1 MSPPTRRPIVI
12 PIRVAAPPHPAPTAP
27 TASTASTASTAPA
40 ASKAP
45 HGGGHA
51 HHGHDHDHDDHS
63 SCGHDHGQAPA
74 HTHVHFHAH
83 AHHHAHT
90 DGDCCTP
97 DLTAAPQAPPVA
109 DAPPGTRPVRFRI
122 DQMDCPTEERLIRQK
137 LEPMAG
143 VARLDFNLLSR
154 ELTVHHTLDRTA
166 PLEAALA
173 DIGMA
178 PRVLAAGQAVQP
190 LPPAVPVRQ
199 RWLLAASGLAAVG
212 AEVAAWATGVEASW
226 QVMALAAGSMA
237 LAGGPTAKKG
247 WIALRHATL
256 NIYFLMVLAV
266 TGALLIGKWSEA
278 AMVLFLFALAEAIE
292 ALSLERARR
301 AVQALSAL
309 APEVAWVWEAQAG
322 ATADWVSR
330 PVAEVAIGSRIR
342 VRAGERVPLDA
353 ELTQGQGALNEA
365 AITGES
371 LPVDKAVGAPLFAG
385 SVLADGLIEARTT
398 ATAQGGTL
406 ARMAE
411 AIQQAQAQRA
421 PTQRFVDDFARWY
434 TPLVVMLALGVAL
447 LGPWLS
453 GTPWQ
458 PWAYQ
463 ALVLL
468 VIACPCALVVSTPV
482 TVVSGLAAAARL
494 GILVKGG
501 AYLEGGRR
509 LRAIALDKTGTLT
522 EGRPVLTDCE
532 AWPARG
538 LSDAEALRIAA
549 SLDAASTH
557 PVARAVVAGWR
568 ARVAGA
574 HPPDALSPVSAFQL
588 LAGRGVRGTVD
599 GTAWWLGSAALL
611 RETAAAWP
619 HGQALAAD
627 VAAATARL
635 RALEAQG
642 RTAFALFD
650 AQGPV
655 AVLGVADTLRP
666 TSAEAIRA
674 LQGLGVHTVML
685 SGDNPDAVRH
695 VASQLGVADAR
706 GGLLPSDKLGAIEAL
721 QAQHGP
727 VAMVGDGV
735 NDAPALARADIG
747 LAMGAAGTATALETA
762 DVAIMDDD
770 PRKLASFVRLSA
782 ATGRILWQNIAIALG
797 IKAVFF
803 VLAFTGH
810 ATLWM
815 AVFADMG
822 ASLLVVFNGLRL
834 LRHRDPLPPA
844 P

>member
-1 MSPPTRRPIVI
+1 MSTPPRRHPVI
-12 PIRVAAPPHPAPTAP
+12 PIRAASAPVAAPSADHGH
-27 TASTASTASTAPA
+27 
-40 ASKAP
+40 P
-45 HGGGHA
+45 HGD
-51 HHGHDHDHDDHS
+51 HGDHS
-63 SCGHDHGQAPA
+63 DCGHDHGHGHSHGHAPA
-74 HTHVHFHAH
+74 EDHGHD
-83 AHHHAHT
+83 HHGHSH
-90 DGDCCTP
+90 DHGDCCTP
-97 DLTAAPQAPPVA
+97 TLTSPPTTA
-109 DAPPGTRPVRFRI
+109 DAPPGTHPVRFRI
-122 DQMDCPTEERLIRQK
+122 EQMDCPTEERLIRQK

-154 ELTVHHTLDRTA
+154 ELTVHHTLDATL

-178 PRVLAAGQAVQP
+178 PRVLAAGQTVQP
-190 LPPAVPVRQ
+190 LPPAVPTRQ

-212 AEVAAWATGVEASW
+212 AEAAAWATGVEASVP
-226 QVMALAAGSMA
+226 VMALAALSMG
-237 LAGGPTAKKG
+237 LAGGPTARKG

-256 NIYFLMVLAV
+256 NIYFLMSLAV
-266 TGALLIGKWSEA
+266 LGALLIGKWSEA
-278 AMVLFLFALAEAIE
+278 AMVLFLFAVAEAIE
-292 ALSLERARR
+292 ALSLERARK

-309 APEVAWVWEAQAG
+309 APEVAWVWRAQANG
-322 ATADWVSR
+322 AGDWVEH
-330 PVAEVAIGSRIR
+330 PVADVAVGSRIR

-353 ELTQGQGALNEA
+353 EVTQGQGALDEA
-365 AITGES
+365 AITGEG
-371 LPVDKAVGAPLFAG
+371 LPVDKAVGDALFAG
-385 SVLADGLIEARTT
+385 SVLADGLVEARTT
-398 ATAQGGTL
+398 ATASGGTL
-406 ARMAE
+406 ARMAA
-411 AIQQAQAQRA
+411 AIQQAQSQRA
-421 PTQRFVDDFARWY
+421 PTQRFVDAFARWY
-434 TPLVVMLALGVAL
+434 TPAVVLVALGVAL

-453 GTPWQ
+453 GTSSQGWQ

-501 AYLEGGRR
+501 VHLEAGRH

-522 EGRPVLTDCE
+522 EGRPALTDCE
-532 AWPARG
+532 ALPGVLLQGRA

-568 ARVAGA
+568 ERSAASTGA
-574 HPPDALSPVSAFQL
+574 NHPPASALSPVRDFAL
-588 LAGRGVRGTVD
+588 LPGRGVQGTVD
-599 GTAWWLGSAALL
+599 GQAWCLGHARWLHEKTAEQTGGTDLGQLG
-611 RETAAAWP
+611 R
-619 HGQALAAD
+619 ALA
-627 VAAATARL
+627 RL
-635 RALEAQG
+635 QALEAQG
-642 RTAFALFD
+642 RTAFVLFN
-650 AQGPV
+650 AQGPA

-666 TSAEAIRA
+666 TSALAIRE
-674 LQGLGVHTVML
+674 LQSLGVHTAML
-685 SGDNPDAVRH
+685 SGDNAQAVQH
-695 VASQLGVADAR
+695 VAAQLGVADAR
-706 GGLLPSDKLGAIEAL
+706 GGLLPQDKLSAIEAL
-721 QAQHGP
+721 KAAHGH

-770 PRKLASFVRLSA
+770 PRKLASFIRLSQ
-782 ATGRILWQNIAIALG
+782 ATGTILWQNIALALG

-803 VLAFTGH
+803 ALAFTGQ

-834 LRHRDPLPPA
+834 LRWRA
-844 P
+844 

>member
-1 MSPPTRRPIVI
+1 
-12 PIRVAAPPHPAPTAP
+12 
-27 TASTASTASTAPA
+27 
-40 ASKAP
+40 
-45 HGGGHA
+45 
-51 HHGHDHDHDDHS
+51 
-63 SCGHDHGQAPA
+63 
-74 HTHVHFHAH
+74 
-83 AHHHAHT
+83 
-90 DGDCCTP
+90 
-97 DLTAAPQAPPVA
+97 
-109 DAPPGTRPVRFRI
+109 
-122 DQMDCPTEERLIRQK
+122 
-137 LEPMAG
+137 
-143 VARLDFNLLSR
+143 
-154 ELTVHHTLDRTA
+154 
-166 PLEAALA
+166 
-173 DIGMA
+173 
-178 PRVLAAGQAVQP
+178 
-190 LPPAVPVRQ
+190 
-199 RWLLAASGLAAVG
+199 
-212 AEVAAWATGVEASW
+212 
-226 QVMALAAGSMA
+226 
-237 LAGGPTAKKG
+237 
-247 WIALRHATL
+247 
-256 NIYFLMVLAV
+256 
-266 TGALLIGKWSEA
+266 
-278 AMVLFLFALAEAIE
+278 
-292 ALSLERARR
+292 
-301 AVQALSAL
+301 
-309 APEVAWVWEAQAG
+309 
-322 ATADWVSR
+322 
-330 PVAEVAIGSRIR
+330 
-342 VRAGERVPLDA
+342 
-353 ELTQGQGALNEA
+353 
-365 AITGES
+365 
-371 LPVDKAVGAPLFAG
+371 
-385 SVLADGLIEARTT
+385 
-398 ATAQGGTL
+398 
-406 ARMAE
+406 
-411 AIQQAQAQRA
+411 
-421 PTQRFVDDFARWY
+421 
-434 TPLVVMLALGVAL
+434 
-447 LGPWLS
+447 
-453 GTPWQ
+453 
-458 PWAYQ
+458 
-463 ALVLL
+463 
-468 VIACPCALVVSTPV
+468 
-482 TVVSGLAAAARL
+482 
-494 GILVKGG
+494 
-501 AYLEGGRR
+501 
-509 LRAIALDKTGTLT
+509 
-522 EGRPVLTDCE
+522 VLTDCE

-568 ARVAGA
+568 DRVAAA
-574 HPPDALSPVSAFQL
+574 HTPSALSTVSGFQL
-588 LAGRGVRGTVD
+588 LAGRGVRGTID

-611 RETAAAWP
+611 RETVAADMAVDV
-619 HGQALAAD
+619 AAD

-666 TSAEAIRA
+666 TSAEAIRS

>member
-1 MSPPTRRPIVI
+1 MSTPPRRHPVI
-12 PIRVAAPPHPAPTAP
+12 PIRVASAPPEAP
-27 TASTASTASTAPA
+27 SA
-40 ASKAP
+40 AHGHP
-45 HGGGHA
+45 HGEHGGHSEGSHDHGHA
-51 HHGHDHDHDDHS
+51 HHGHSHDH
-63 SCGHDHGQAPA
+63 
-74 HTHVHFHAH
+74 
-83 AHHHAHT
+83 
-90 DGDCCTP
+90 GDCCTP
-97 DLTAAPQAPPVA
+97 TLTPPPAAA

-122 DQMDCPTEERLIRQK
+122 EQMDCPTEEGLIRQK
-137 LEPMAG
+137 LAPMAG

-154 ELTVHHTLDRTA
+154 ELTVHHTLDATL

-178 PRVLAAGQAVQP
+178 PRVLAAGQTVQP
-190 LPPAVPVRQ
+190 LPPAVPTRQ

-212 AEVAAWATGVEASW
+212 AEAAAWATGVEVSLP
-226 QVMALAAGSMA
+226 VMALAALSMG
-237 LAGGPTAKKG
+237 LAGGPTAQKG

-256 NIYFLMVLAV
+256 NIYFLMSLAV
-266 TGALLIGKWSEA
+266 LGALVIGKWSEA
-278 AMVLFLFALAEAIE
+278 AMVLFLFAVAEAIE
-292 ALSLERARR
+292 ALSLERARK

-309 APEVAWVWEAQAG
+309 APELAWVWVPRANGAG
-322 ATADWVSR
+322 DWAER
-330 PVAEVAIGSRIR
+330 PVAEVAVGSRIR

-353 ELTQGQGALNEA
+353 DVTQGQGALNEA
-365 AITGES
+365 AITGEG
-371 LPVDKAVGAPLFAG
+371 LPVDKAVGDALFAG

-398 ATAQGGTL
+398 ATASGGTL
-406 ARMAE
+406 ARMAA

-421 PTQRFVDDFARWY
+421 PTQRFVDAFARWY
-434 TPLVVMLALGVAL
+434 TPAVVLLALGVAL

-453 GTPWQ
+453 ATPWQ
-458 PWAYQ
+458 GWAYQ

-501 AYLEGGRR
+501 VHLEAGRH

-522 EGRPVLTDCE
+522 EGRPALTDCQ
-532 AWPARG
+532 ALPGVQVHGAA

-568 ARVAGA
+568 ERVATAGA
-574 HPPDALSPVSAFQL
+574 TLSPVHDFAL
-588 LAGRGVRGTVD
+588 LPGRGVQGTVD
-599 GTAWWLGSAALL
+599 GQAWCLGHARWLQEKTAEQAGGAHLGQLGLAL
-611 RETAAAWP
+611 T
-619 HGQALAAD
+619 
-627 VAAATARL
+627 RL
-635 RALEAQG
+635 QALEAQG
-642 RTAFALFD
+642 RTAFVLFN
-650 AQGPV
+650 AHGPA

-666 TSAEAIRA
+666 TSAQAIQE
-674 LQGLGVHTVML
+674 LQALGVHTAML
-685 SGDNPDAVRH
+685 SGDNAQAVQH
-695 VASQLGVADAR
+695 VATQLGVADAR
-706 GGLLPSDKLGAIEAL
+706 GGLLPQDKLSAIEAL
-721 QAQHGP
+721 KAAHGR

-770 PRKLASFVRLSA
+770 PRKLVTFIRLSQ
-782 ATGRILWQNIAIALG
+782 ATGTILWQNIALALG
-797 IKAVFF
+797 IKVVFF
-803 VLAFTGH
+803 ALAFTGQ

-834 LRHRDPLPPA
+834 LQWQR
-844 P
+844 

>member
-1 MSPPTRRPIVI
+1 MGAMSTPPRRHPVI
-12 PIRVAAPPHPAPTAP
+12 PIRVASAPPEALSADHGH
-27 TASTASTASTAPA
+27 
-40 ASKAP
+40 P
-45 HGGGHA
+45 HGEHGGHSE
-51 HHGHDHDHDDHS
+51 GSHDHS
-63 SCGHDHGQAPA
+63 HDH
-74 HTHVHFHAH
+74 
-83 AHHHAHT
+83 
-90 DGDCCTP
+90 GDCCTST
-97 DLTAAPQAPPVA
+97 LTPPPAAA

-122 DQMDCPTEERLIRQK
+122 EQMDCPTEEGLIRQK
-137 LEPMAG
+137 LAPMAG

-154 ELTVHHTLDRTA
+154 ELTVHHTLDATL

-178 PRVLAAGQAVQP
+178 PRVLAAGQTVQP
-190 LPPAVPVRQ
+190 LPPAVPTRQ

-212 AEVAAWATGVEASW
+212 AEAAAWATGVEVSLP
-226 QVMALAAGSMA
+226 VMALAALSMG
-237 LAGGPTAKKG
+237 LAGGPTAQKG

-256 NIYFLMVLAV
+256 NIYFLMSLAV
-266 TGALLIGKWSEA
+266 LGALVIGKWSEA
-278 AMVLFLFALAEAIE
+278 AMVLFLFAVAEAIE
-292 ALSLERARR
+292 ALSLERARK

-309 APEVAWVWEAQAG
+309 APEVAWVWSAKANG
-322 ATADWVSR
+322 SGDWAER
-330 PVAEVAIGSRIR
+330 PVAEVAVGSRIR

-353 ELTQGQGALNEA
+353 DITQGQGALNEA
-365 AITGES
+365 AITGEG
-371 LPVDKAVGAPLFAG
+371 LPVDKAVGDALFAG

-398 ATAQGGTL
+398 ATASGGTL
-406 ARMAE
+406 ARMAA

-421 PTQRFVDDFARWY
+421 PTQRFVDAFARWY
-434 TPLVVMLALGVAL
+434 TPAVVLLALGVAL

-453 GTPWQ
+453 ATPSEGWQ

-501 AYLEGGRR
+501 VHLEAGRH

-522 EGRPVLTDCE
+522 EGRPALTDCQ
-532 AWPARG
+532 ALPGVQVHGAA

-557 PVARAVVAGWR
+557 PVARAVAAGWR
-568 ARVAGA
+568 ERVATAGA
-574 HPPDALSPVSAFQL
+574 TLSPVHDFTLQ
-588 LAGRGVRGTVD
+588 AGRGVQGTVD
-599 GTAWWLGSAALL
+599 GQAWCLGHARWLQEKTAEQAGGAHLGQL
-611 RETAAAWP
+611 
-619 HGQALAAD
+619 GQA
-627 VAAATARL
+627 VARL
-635 RALEAQG
+635 QALEAQG
-642 RTAFALFD
+642 RTAFVLFNAD
-650 AQGPV
+650 GPA

-666 TSAEAIRA
+666 TSAQAIQE
-674 LQGLGVHTVML
+674 LQALGVHTAVL
-685 SGDNPDAVRH
+685 SGDNAQAVRH
-695 VASQLGVADAR
+695 VAAQLGVADAR
-706 GGLLPSDKLGAIEAL
+706 GGLLPQDKLSAIEAL
-721 QAQHGP
+721 KAAHGR

-770 PRKLASFVRLSA
+770 PRKLASFIRLSQ
-782 ATGRILWQNIAIALG
+782 ATGAILWQNIALALG
-797 IKAVFF
+797 IKVVFF
-803 VLAFTGH
+803 ALAFTGQ

-834 LRHRDPLPPA
+834 LRWRP
-844 P
+844 

>member
-1 MSPPTRRPIVI
+1 MHPMSTPPRRHPVI
-12 PIRVAAPPHPAPTAP
+12 PIRVASAPVAEPSADH
-27 TASTASTASTAPA
+27 
-40 ASKAP
+40 
-45 HGGGHA
+45 GHA
-51 HHGHDHDHDDHS
+51 HGDHHGHSHDH
-63 SCGHDHGQAPA
+63 
-74 HTHVHFHAH
+74 
-83 AHHHAHT
+83 
-90 DGDCCTP
+90 GDCCTP
-97 DLTAAPQAPPVA
+97 TLTPPPAAA
-109 DAPPGTRPVRFRI
+109 DAPPGTHPVRFRI
-122 DQMDCPTEERLIRQK
+122 EQMDCPTEERLIRQK

-154 ELTVHHTLDRTA
+154 ELTVHHTLDASA

-178 PRVLAAGQAVQP
+178 PRVLAAGQTVQP
-190 LPPAVPVRQ
+190 LPPAVPTRQ

-212 AEVAAWATGVEASW
+212 AEAAAWASGVEAS
-226 QVMALAAGSMA
+226 VPVIALAVLSMA

-256 NIYFLMVLAV
+256 NIYFLMSLAV
-266 TGALLIGKWSEA
+266 LGALLIGKWSEA
-278 AMVLFLFALAEAIE
+278 AMVLFLFAVAEAIE
-292 ALSLERARR
+292 ALSLERARK

-309 APEVAWVWEAQAG
+309 APEVAWVWGAG
-322 ATADWVSR
+322 TGGAGEWTER
-330 PVAEVAIGSRIR
+330 PVAEVAVGSRIR

-365 AITGES
+365 AITGEA
-371 LPVDKAVGAPLFAG
+371 LPVDKAVGDALFAG

-398 ATAQGGTL
+398 ATASGGTL
-406 ARMAE
+406 ARMAA
-411 AIQQAQAQRA
+411 AIQQAQSQRA
-421 PTQRFVDDFARWY
+421 PTQRFVDAFARWY
-434 TPLVVMLALGVAL
+434 TPAVVLLALGVAL

-501 AYLEGGRR
+501 VHLEAGRH

-522 EGRPVLTDCE
+522 EGRPALTHCE
-532 AWPARG
+532 ALPGVLVQGVA

-557 PVARAVVAGWR
+557 PVARAVVTGWR
-568 ARVAGA
+568 ERSAASTGA
-574 HPPDALSPVSAFQL
+574 NNTPASALSPVHDFAL
-588 LAGRGVRGTVD
+588 MPGRGVQGTVD
-599 GTAWWLGSAALL
+599 GQAWCLGQARWLQETSAAQASSATGSPKLAEVG
-611 RETAAAWP
+611 R
-619 HGQALAAD
+619 ALA
-627 VAAATARL
+627 L
-635 RALEAQG
+635 LQALEAQG
-642 RTAFALFD
+642 RTAFVLFN
-650 AQGPV
+650 AQGPA

-666 TSAEAIRA
+666 TSAKAIQE
-674 LQGLGVHTVML
+674 LQALGVHTAML
-685 SGDNPDAVRH
+685 SGDNAQAVQH
-695 VASQLGVADAR
+695 VAAQLGVADAR
-706 GGLLPSDKLGAIEAL
+706 GGLLPQDKLSAIEAL
-721 QAQHGP
+721 KAAHGH

-770 PRKLASFVRLSA
+770 PRKLASFIRLSQ
-782 ATGRILWQNIAIALG
+782 ATGTILWQNIALALG

-803 VLAFTGH
+803 ALAFTGQ

-834 LRHRDPLPPA
+834 LRWRA
-844 P
+844 

>member
-1 MSPPTRRPIVI
+1 MSTPPRRHPVI
-12 PIRVAAPPHPAPTAP
+12 PIRVASAPVAEPSADH
-27 TASTASTASTAPA
+27 
-40 ASKAP
+40 
-45 HGGGHA
+45 GHA
-51 HHGHDHDHDDHS
+51 HGDHHGHSHDH
-63 SCGHDHGQAPA
+63 
-74 HTHVHFHAH
+74 
-83 AHHHAHT
+83 
-90 DGDCCTP
+90 GDCCTP
-97 DLTAAPQAPPVA
+97 TLTPPPAAA
-109 DAPPGTRPVRFRI
+109 DAPPGTHPVRFRI
-122 DQMDCPTEERLIRQK
+122 EQMDCPTEERLIRQK

-154 ELTVHHTLDRTA
+154 ELTVHHTLDA
-166 PLEAALA
+166 PLPLEAALA

-178 PRVLAAGQAVQP
+178 PRVLAAGQTVQP
-190 LPPAVPVRQ
+190 LPPAVPTRQ

-212 AEVAAWATGVEASW
+212 AEAAAWASGVEAS
-226 QVMALAAGSMA
+226 VPVIALAVLSMA

-256 NIYFLMVLAV
+256 NIYFLMSLAV
-266 TGALLIGKWSEA
+266 LGALLIGKWSEA
-278 AMVLFLFALAEAIE
+278 AMVLFLFAVAEAIE
-292 ALSLERARR
+292 ALSLERARK

-309 APEVAWVWEAQAG
+309 APEVAWVWAAG
-322 ATADWVSR
+322 TGGAGDWAER
-330 PVAEVAIGSRIR
+330 PVAEVAVGSRIR

-365 AITGES
+365 AITGEA
-371 LPVDKAVGAPLFAG
+371 LPVDKAVGDALFAG

-398 ATAQGGTL
+398 ATASGGTL
-406 ARMAE
+406 ARMAA

-421 PTQRFVDDFARWY
+421 PTQRFVDAFARWY
-434 TPLVVMLALGVAL
+434 TPAVVLLALGVAL

-453 GTPWQ
+453 ATSSQGWQ

-501 AYLEGGRR
+501 VHLEAGRH

-522 EGRPVLTDCE
+522 EGRPALTDCE
-532 AWPARG
+532 ALPGVMLQGVA

-568 ARVAGA
+568 EQVATAGA
-574 HPPDALSPVSAFQL
+574 ANAVTAQSSTLSPTLSPVSDFAL
-588 LAGRGVRGTVD
+588 LPGRGVQGTVD
-599 GTAWWLGSAALL
+599 GQAWWLGHARWLQ
-611 RETAAAWP
+611 EKTAEQTGVA
-619 HGQALAAD
+619 HLGKLGQALA
-627 VAAATARL
+627 RL
-635 RALEAQG
+635 QALEAQG
-642 RTAFALFD
+642 RTAFVLFN
-650 AQGPV
+650 AQGPA

-666 TSAEAIRA
+666 TSAQAIQE
-674 LQGLGVHTVML
+674 LQALGVHTAVL
-685 SGDNPDAVRH
+685 SGDNAQAVQHAAAR
-695 VASQLGVADAR
+695 LGIEDAR
-706 GGLLPSDKLGAIEAL
+706 GGLLPHDKLSAIEAL
-721 QAQHGP
+721 KAEHGR

-770 PRKLASFVRLSA
+770 PRKLATFIRLSQ
-782 ATGRILWQNIAIALG
+782 ATGAVLWQNIALALG
-797 IKAVFF
+797 IKVVFF
-803 VLAFTGH
+803 ALAFTGQ

-834 LRHRDPLPPA
+834 LRWRA
-844 P
+844 